1 MHVIVEPRDGHEI
14 DRLIT
19 ALLNATGVVSH
30 VVDIVDAPHRDGV
43 QVMGAAAARLRES
56 LVLLVEG
63 RSDADLALVTGVL
76 AEITIRV
83 ASALSPGGDI

>member
-19 ALLNATGVVSH
+19 ALLNATGLVSH
-30 VVDIVDAPHRDGV
+30 VVELADDDPARDGV
-43 QVMGAAAARLRES
+43 EVIGIAAGRLRDA

-63 RSDADLALVTGVL
+63 RSDDELAVVTGVL
-76 AEITIRV
+76 AEITLRV
-83 ASALSPGGDI
+83 AAALDGI